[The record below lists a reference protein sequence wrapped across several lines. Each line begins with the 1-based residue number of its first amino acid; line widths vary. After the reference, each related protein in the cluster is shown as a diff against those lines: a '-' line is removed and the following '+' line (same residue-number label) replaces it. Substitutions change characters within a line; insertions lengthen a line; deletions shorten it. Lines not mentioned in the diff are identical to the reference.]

1 MEGFAWP
8 LLLEFLGDSPGG
20 RLLPVDAGLKFAGR
34 SLSAQ
39 VDPFWH
45 SHFHDSLEFE
55 PPLPESE
62 EAIRQRQQ
70 EKFEK
75 WEINGPGSIEERD
88 DVGVA
93 ISLQEGET
101 RLRELEKTL
110 PAPGCVFCLGED
122 VSCPSPIPGP
132 FADAVR
138 PKFPEPE
145 ERSPFIS
152 EEEELSESEVA

>member
-1 MEGFAWP
+1 MQ
-8 LLLEFLGDSPGG
+8 
-20 RLLPVDAGLKFAGR
+20 DAP
-34 SLSAQ
+34 SARKSIL
-39 VDPFWH
+39 FWH